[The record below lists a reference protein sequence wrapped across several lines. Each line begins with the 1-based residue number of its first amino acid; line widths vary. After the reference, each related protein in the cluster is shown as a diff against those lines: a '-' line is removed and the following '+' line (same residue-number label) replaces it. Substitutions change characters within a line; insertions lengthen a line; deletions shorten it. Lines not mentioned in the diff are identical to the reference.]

1 MVYLKN
7 NCETQEVFIPKMKH
21 DADDVKTPYEIG
33 YEDGRAD
40 QKNEDVSKLEDI
52 SINKNGTYI
61 PDFGYKK
68 VEVNCERGSL
78 EEKSVTIDG
87 DSTTITPSEGF
98 YGIGK
103 AVIDAKAY
111 GEAKKEEQKSE
122 DEGKLSAKTIT
133 ENGEYKADYGFSSV
147 TVNVEDEPNLQEK
160 TIYLK
165 TEEDERTTVTPD
177 KGYDGLSSVYVDALE
192 LSIYRYQAGFQQ
204 ARDMITEKTY
214 ALGENE
220 DVAYIEPDG
229 GMLGMS
235 KVSVDASAYGNAK
248 YNSGVTDGKTAQKT
262 EDDGK
267 LSSLTATKNGTYD
280 ADYGYSSVTVNLPL
294 EEKSVVLTATTQEIV
309 PSTATVTVTKYV
321 EVTEKTRIIAD
332 YSYPANCSFD
342 IDYAYFFH
350 DGLSGSFLKLL
361 HVNNGF
367 EILFTYKT
375 RLYYSYGTKNK
386 FLNNYSLI
394 DGHLI
399 LDRSGVIVNG
409 ERIVELS
416 SEGEMSAQTQLVFFG
431 KEESNSDDAPVGT
444 KLGTIKIYNSDG
456 TLYDT
461 LSPCETSDGVGFHSE
476 LFDSYFYPTYGALKY
491 VEEKKESGV
500 NYEGMSKVTV
510 DASNLIPS
518 LQEEKTID
526 ITDNGVYTLTPD
538 DTYEAIK
545 KGTITVSINKG
556 LNITDNNL
564 VMYTSTDGKKVVPF
578 FNAEIVKGVVT
589 SSAFKSFE
597 GQRLLFSNLYTETLK
612 GLYIIDGELGYMV
625 DSGFLG
631 CSTLSSISFP
641 DSLKEFGDTFEGCT
655 SLSSITFGT
664 GLEILQTELVFVIS
678 SLKEITFK
686 GATPPTIAA
695 HYTPSDIP
703 TDVKLWVPKG
713 ALETYQTWLAT
724 TGFPSTWTIQEMQ

>member
-7 NCETQEVFIPKMKH
+7 NSEVQEVYIPKMKH

-52 SINKNGTYI
+52 FIDKNGTYV
-61 PDFGYKK
+61 PNFGYKK
-68 VEVNCERGSL
+68 VEVNCEGGPL

-87 DSTTITPSEGF
+87 DVTEITPSEGF

-103 AVIDAKAY
+103 AVIDATDY
-111 GEAKKEEQKSE
+111 GNTKKKEQKEEDINNLETVNHRQYNEIMTVTPSE
-122 DEGKLSAKTIT
+122 GHIGMKEVVVDATDLCKARAEDGMELQKRLDEEKLSSKEIT
-133 ENGEYKADYGFSSV
+133 ENGEYKADYGF
-147 TVNVEDEPNLQEK
+147 
-160 TIYLK
+160 
-165 TEEDERTTVTPD
+165 
-177 KGYDGLSSVYVDALE
+177 
-192 LSIYRYQAGFQQ
+192 
-204 ARDMITEKTY
+204 
-214 ALGENE
+214 
-220 DVAYIEPDG
+220 
-229 GMLGMS
+229 
-235 KVSVDASAYGNAK
+235 
-248 YNSGVTDGKTAQKT
+248 
-262 EDDGK
+262 
-267 LSSLTATKNGTYD
+267 
-280 ADYGYSSVTVNLPL
+280 SSVTVNLPL

-309 PSTATVTVTKYV
+309 PSSATPPTYKYV
-321 EVTEKTRIIAD
+321 EVTEKARIIAD
-332 YSYPANCSFD
+332 YSYPQDCSFD

-350 DGLSGSFLKLL
+350 DGLSGNYLKLL
-361 HVNNGF
+361 HVNDGF
-367 EILFTYKT
+367 ELFFIDKET
-375 RLYYSYGTKNK
+375 LYYGYGTSAHY
-386 FLNNYSLI
+386 FLSDYSLV

-399 LDRSGVIVNG
+399 LDKRGVIVND
-409 ERIVELS
+409 ERIITLS
-416 SEGEMSAQTQLVFFG
+416 DGAEMSAQAKLVFFG
-431 KEESNSDDAPVGT
+431 KEENGDDDAPVGT
-444 KLGTIKIYNSDG
+444 RLGTIKIYNSDG
-456 TLYDT
+456 TLYDA

-476 LFDSYFYPTYGALKY
+476 LFDSYFYPIYGALKY
-491 VEEKKESGV
+491 MEEGSVET
-500 NYEGMSKVTV
+500 NYEGMTKVTV
-510 DASNLIPS
+510 DSSIIASKAKVEQLAEDKSQIRHFGTIVENGDYFASDYNMLGFESVGVNVPQPS
-518 LQEEKTID
+518 LQEEKTIN
-526 ITDNGVYTLTPD
+526 ITDNGAYTLTPD

-545 KGTITVSINKG
+545 KGTITVSINNG

-625 DSGFLG
+625 DMGFFG

-641 DSLKEFGDTFEGCT
+641 DSLKEFGDTFEGCS

-664 GLEILQTELVFVIS
+664 GLEILQTELVFVIP

-686 GATPPTIAA
+686 GATPPTITT

>member
-21 DADDVKTPYEIG
+21 NADDVKTPYEMG

-68 VEVNCERGSL
+68 VEVNCEGGSL

-122 DEGKLSAKTIT
+122 DEGKLTTKTIT

-147 TVNVEDEPNLQEK
+147 TVNVEDEPNLQP
-160 TIYLK
+160 LK
-165 TEEDERTTVTPD
+165 RYEVPADGGGDEIEAD
-177 KGYDGLSSVYVDALE
+177 EGYDGMKR
-192 LSIYRYQAGFQQ
+192 IYINAGTYGSARFQEGFQL
-204 ARDMITEKTY
+204 AKDMITEKTY

-220 DVAYIEPDG
+220 NVAYIEPDY

-235 KVSVDASAYGNAK
+235 KVNVDASAYGNAK
-248 YNSGVTDGKTAQKT
+248 YNSGVTAQKT

-294 EEKSVVLTATTQEIV
+294 EEKSVVLTASTQEIV

-321 EVTEKTRIIAD
+321 EVTEKTRMIAD

-350 DGLSGSFLKLL
+350 DGLSGSYLKLL

-367 EILFTYKT
+367 EILFTNKT
-375 RLYYSYGTKNK
+375 RLYYSYGTIYK
-386 FLNNYSLI
+386 FLNSYSLI

-416 SEGEMSAQTQLVFFG
+416 YEGEMSAQTQLVFFG
-431 KEESNSDDAPVGT
+431 KEESHSDDAPVGT

-476 LFDSYFYPTYGALKY
+476 LFDYYFYPTYGALKY

-686 GATPPTIAA
+686 GATPPTIAT

>member
-21 DADDVKTPYEIG
+21 NADDVKTPYEMG

-40 QKNEDVSKLEDI
+40 QKNEDASKLEDI
-52 SINKNGTYI
+52 SINENGTYI

-68 VEVNCERGSL
+68 VEVNCEGGSL
-78 EEKSVTIDG
+78 EEKNVTIDG

-147 TVNVEDEPNLQEK
+147 TVDVKTEPKLQEK
-160 TIYLK
+160 TIYMK
-165 TEEDERTTVTPD
+165 TEADERQTATPD
-177 KGYDGLSSVYVDALE
+177 KGYDGLSSVYVDAQE
-192 LSIYRYQAGFQQ
+192 MAIYRYQAGFQQ
-204 ARDMITEKTY
+204 AKDMITEKTY
-214 ALGENE
+214 TLGENE
-220 DVAYIEPDG
+220 DAAYIEPDY

-267 LSSLTATKNGTYD
+267 LTSLTATKNGTYD

-294 EEKSVVLTATTQEIV
+294 EEKSVVLTASTQEIV

-321 EVTEKTRIIAD
+321 EVTKKTRMIAD

-367 EILFTYKT
+367 EILFTDKT

-386 FLNNYSLI
+386 FLRNYSLI

-510 DASNLIPS
+510 DASQLISKSYQEGVDYANNCLVVGVWYTMTECSS
-518 LQEEKTID
+518 LV
-526 ITDNGVYTLTPD
+526 GM
-538 DTYEAIK
+538 
-545 KGTITVSINKG
+545 G
-556 LNITDNNL
+556 
-564 VMYTSTDGKKVVPF
+564 
-578 FNAEIVKGVVT
+578 
-589 SSAFKSFE
+589 
-597 GQRLLFSNLYTETLK
+597 SNLSCFCDYFGNSLTGKYLSVYENEDCTKFTYRFKYSTSEGFCTL
-612 GLYIIDGELGYMV
+612 
-625 DSGFLG
+625 SGSGIAGHPKLKEIGFPTVFFVKD
-631 CSTLSSISFP
+631 STLS
-641 DSLKEFGDTFEGCT
+641 GCT
-655 SLSSITFGT
+655 SLESVTFGT
-664 GLEILQTELVFVIS
+664 HLESLGTGVFS
-678 SLKEITFK
+678 GDTALKTVTFK
-686 GATPPTIAA
+686 GKTAPTCTSSTFEGA
-695 HYTPSDIP
+695 SDNVVVYYP
-703 TDVKLWVPKG
+703 QG
-713 ALETYQTWLAT
+713 ADYSSVASVI
-724 TGFPSTWTIQEMQ
+724 PSTWTIQEMQ

>member
-7 NCETQEVFIPKMKH
+7 STELQEVYIPKMKH

-33 YEDGRAD
+33 YEDGRKD

-52 SINKNGTYI
+52 FIDKNGTYI
-61 PDFGYKK
+61 PNFGYKK
-68 VEVNCERGSL
+68 VEVNCEGGPL
-78 EEKSVTIDG
+78 EKKSVAIDG
-87 DSTTITPSEGF
+87 DFTEITPSEGF

-103 AVIDAKAY
+103 AVIDATNY
-111 GEAKKEEQKSE
+111 GNSKKEEQKNE
-122 DEGKLSAKTIT
+122 DDAKLTTKEIT

-147 TVNVEDEPNLQEK
+147 TVNVDVDPKLQEK
-160 TIYLK
+160 SVYLK
-165 TEEDERTTVTPD
+165 IESDERQTVTPD

-204 ARDMITEKTY
+204 AKDMIIEKTY

-220 DVAYIEPDG
+220 DTATIEPDRG
-229 GMLGMS
+229 LGMS
-235 KVSVDASAYGNAK
+235 VVNLDATAYGNAK
-248 YNSGVTDGKTAQKT
+248 FAAGKASQKS
-262 EDDGK
+262 EDDAK
-267 LSSLTATKNGTYD
+267 LGTLTATKNGNYD
-280 ADYGYSSVTVNLPL
+280 ADYGFSSVTVNLPL

-309 PSTATVTVTKYV
+309 PSSATVTTTKYV
-321 EVTEKTRIIAD
+321 EVTKKTRIIAD

-342 IDYAYFFH
+342 IDYVYFFH
-350 DGLSGSFLKLL
+350 DGLSGNYLKLL

-367 EILFTYKT
+367 ELLFINPKK
-375 RLYYSYGTKNK
+375 LYYGYGKNNRS
-386 FLNNYSLI
+386 LIYSLV

-399 LDRSGVIVNG
+399 LDNKGVVVND
-409 ERIVELS
+409 ERIITLQDGAEI
-416 SEGEMSAQTQLVFFG
+416 SAQTQLVFFG
-431 KEESNSDDAPVGT
+431 KEESSMDDAPVGT

-476 LFDSYFYPTYGALKY
+476 LFDTYFYPSYGALKY
-491 VEEKKESGV
+491 VEEEEEKEGTD
-500 NYEGMSKVTV
+500 YEGMSKVTV

-641 DSLKEFGDTFEGCT
+641 DSLKEFGDTFEGCS

-664 GLEILQTELVFVIS
+664 GLEILQTELVFVIP

-686 GATPPTIAA
+686 GATPPTIAT